1 MEGTVQRSAG
11 VADTEGMYSLLASG
25 RSSLPSAPVALA
37 VLLLAGCAGDA
48 AAPGDPTPA
57 TLIVV
62 QGTNQAVQG
71 GKELP
76 NAIVLRV
83 LTTEGKAVE
92 KVAVGFT
99 VATGGG
105 SVNPGSVLTDANGEA
120 RTKWVLGPTAP
131 DQLLKAE
138 VAGLEPVS
146 ISATAIV
153 PTDIV
158 IAQGNNQSARVSTAL
173 ANAIVVRVVGINN
186 TPIVGV
192 PVAFQIMAGAGVI
205 TPQSAITNAFGE
217 VNAKWTMGPVAGAN
231 TLAATV
237 ANLTPA
243 TLFAT
248 ATP

>member
-1 MEGTVQRSAG
+1 MHSHR
-11 VADTEGMYSLLASG
+11 SG
-25 RSSLPSAPVALA
+25 RRITRSLALLGFVGLTA
-37 VLLLAGCAGDA
+37 AGCAGDEA
-48 AAPGDPTPA
+48 SGPGDAKPA
-57 TLIVV
+57 SLIVV

-83 LTTEGKAVE
+83 LTEDGKAVE
-92 KVAVGFT
+92 NVSVGFT

-131 DQLLKAE
+131 EQALKAE
-138 VAGLEPVS
+138 VAGLDPVT

-158 IAQGNNQSARVSTAL
+158 IAQGNNQSARVSAAL
-173 ANAIVVRVVGINN
+173 TNAIVVRVVGLNN

-192 PVAFQIMAGAGVI
+192 PVAFQITVGAGVI
-205 TPQSAITNAFGE
+205 TPQSALTNAFGE
-217 VNAKWTMGPVAGAN
+217 VSVKWTLGPAAGAN
-231 TLAATV
+231 TLLATV
-237 ANLTPA
+237 ANLAPAVISATGTP
-243 TLFAT
+243 
-248 ATP
+248 